1 MHKDVAITLDPSHA
15 CECGLEDQ
23 PGKEDTTQITI
34 AVLMVRRVDVL
45 TDLLDIVKN
54 PGCKGALRQNAYAC
68 RI

>member
-1 MHKDVAITLDPSHA
+1 MID
-15 CECGLEDQ
+15 EQ

-54 PGCKGALRQNAYAC
+54 PGCKGALRENAYAC
-68 RI
+68 RLYIS